1 MSNLNGY
8 ELSRNFWNWAFEN
21 PEKISPNHSAI
32 YFFAIEHCNRLGWRE
47 KFGFPTMM
55 ACDAI
60 GIKKASTYIRYLN
73 DLVDW
78 GFIEMVQ
85 KSTNQYSSNII
96 RLNNA
101 LPKNGEALGKAIV
114 KHRDKQSLS
123 MGISKCPIDKPITI
137 ELLKPLTEK
146 QKKIVYEV
154 SEKFNINEMTPN
166 FRLISEFVRNCK
178 SLDEFVIQNKYYHLY
193 KEQNNEIK
201 HGIKSYLGDG
211 EWKAYNWES
220 KYNSIAKK
228 ESKNSHLFRA

>member
-1 MSNLNGY
+1 MNIFNLTRYYWDYSFN
-8 ELSRNFWNWAFEN
+8 N
-21 PEKISPNHSAI
+21 PSVLKPNHTAI
-32 YFFAIEHCNRLGWRE
+32 YFFAIEHCNRLGWKE
-47 KFGFPTMM
+47 KFGLPTSMVM
-55 ACDAI
+55 EAI
-60 GIKKASTYIRYLN
+60 NIKSVKTYKSCFDDLCYL
-73 DLVDW
+73 
-78 GFIEMVQ
+78 GFFKVIELS
-85 KSTNQYSSNII
+85 KNQYTANVIA
-96 RLNNA
+96 LVENA
-101 LPKNGEALGKAIV
+101 KANTKALDKAIMN
-114 KHRDKQSLS
+114 HRDKQSES

-146 QKKIVYEV
+146 QKEIVYDV
-154 SEKFNINEMTPN
+154 SKKFNINEMTPN

-178 SLDEFVIQNKYYHLY
+178 NLDEFVIQNKYYHLY